1 MQNAGDNATPPPSMT
16 SELESV
22 GDPTRKGSLPAVRS
36 ARLTIQ
42 PAALSGDSKL
52 PPGSG
57 K

>member
-1 MQNAGDNATPPPSMT
+1 MQNAGDSATPPPSMT

-22 GDPTRKGSLPAVRS
+22 ADPIRKGSLPAVRA

-52 PPGSG
+52 PPGSA